1 MLLVTAGKRNKQVAD
16 DLGLSEI
23 TVKAHRG
30 AAMHKMSARSL
41 ADLVLMT
48 EALQLGNGKDE
59 PWLSC

>member
-1 MLLVTAGKRNKQVAD
+1 VT
-16 DLGLSEI
+16 LGGPDGE
-23 TVKAHRG
+23 KFAAAHRG
-30 AAMHKMSARSL
+30 AAMRKMSARSL

>member
-1 MLLVTAGKRNKQVAD
+1 MR
-16 DLGLSEI
+16 
-23 TVKAHRG
+23 
-30 AAMHKMSARSL
+30 KMSARSL